1 MELETLEALYRYF
14 PSDDRKAFME
24 YGFRVLQD
32 CFRIKGFR
40 KSTWWHNI
48 TNRQMMAQFFETHPS
63 AYRKIIV
70 ERTFTDLLKQERDFP
85 KKCHLWSDY
94 YHLEFGAPEFT
105 ADEIKADFSTAIITK
120 PFDAWLKDYTEHHE
134 IGEAIR
140 KYYPANLFWL
150 HVHNVMSQANT
161 LTFEEV
167 CERVWKRVGA
177 QYQCLLKPADFV
189 AAFPLPESLKEEFT
203 SRGEKAPV
211 AKTVP
216 APAEAEK
223 SQTDTASDEN
233 PDESTQAKEPCSL
246 EELQTLAMRFKEDR
260 SPDSAQPLLD
270 ALVDHDYHAC
280 VTEYFCQTTFIVDL
294 ENQEEAEHVYLL
306 ALLKSEGATQRFDRE
321 FSKFRKSFPKSEYI
335 EEVKSQRDAFNTR
348 TARDNFFRTKFY
360 RTWATENNF
369 GGKSYKERLK
379 LLKTGLMALM
389 QTNKIQALEVASE
402 SLQAEKWEK
411 DDRISLLQMLSQIL
425 MSLKL
430 TAPAVLVVRN
440 IMDLTNAANV
450 RADAWE
456 RLASCLIADKRWT
469 EVDAEVAKMEEQ
481 HFDEFRL
488 NSIRQKLS
496 ATKEGTAIKSPESV
510 KPDESETVL
519 PQRYTG
525 TDRPPLENLPYPR
538 RYIGLIGRMSR
549 HINWAPKYIETTQGW
564 VALTRDE
571 QAYLCP
577 RKGWLSL
584 RFSNPSAASAL
595 KAGRLVVLE
604 VTADDVKPSTDVDYT
619 KYLEPQV
626 GKQIQFLSSAGALVV
641 KPCERDVELTYD
653 TFVSVSNHPQD
664 NQVFEGE
671 DALLETKEGL
681 LGPFKLRMDMAHRLY
696 IPKVSVTEAA
706 AVPCLRP
713 KYADSLLTVQADSP
727 DTSVTCTLA
736 LLGDDAAFEKSTVD
750 KVTDAALM
758 QLVSRKIPEMP
769 AILHTPDLLKV
780 SDILSEPAHQKRV
793 IELLTRLETTGKFAV
808 QVHSTAVRSV
818 LRELKAEENLEKRPL
833 TEVVLECVESS
844 SELKKT
850 MKRLEEK
857 KQSLLEQKQ
866 HEIDLLQNIAD
877 EKEKEL
883 KARAAEL
890 VEERK
895 KLDEEGAARKAFWDN
910 EIKTII
916 DSAKTEIARFK
927 ALPELNLGSAVSH
940 AELRSDKPKTSGVDY
955 QRRALTL
962 WEAPTLT
969 GSTSDVRR
977 KLIEAFRSRRGYT
990 QDETINLF
998 ISVAQNFLTVF
1009 SGEPGSGKT
1018 SVCGLIADSLGLR
1031 SPVTGETAL
1040 GWNKPSECTRF
1051 LTVPVERGWTSK
1063 RDFLGYFN
1071 PLTQSFSASDKRRYD
1086 AFRQLDYEAE
1096 AKGRASL
1103 PFVFLLDE
1111 ANLSPMEYY
1120 WADFMRICGG
1130 DDAGD
1135 KEIVLGDNLI
1145 CRIPE
1150 HLRFLATINIDDTTE
1165 PLSPRLLDR
1174 AWIVRLPDPNFSAAA
1189 QTPVNYGPVLW
1200 KDFVSA
1206 FGGGDRAPE
1215 PGEFKAFFDVFHE
1228 LGMNVSMRSRRAMA
1242 RFVAVGATLFS
1253 GKRVTAV
1260 DYAVAQKLLPMIRG
1274 SGPAFR
1280 EKLTVLQALCRNYPV
1295 SEAIVKQILLRGDQN
1310 LNFYQYF

>member
-14 PSDDRKAFME
+14 PPDDRKAFLD

-40 KSTWWHNI
+40 KSSWWHNI
-48 TNRQMMAQFFETHPS
+48 ANRQMLAQFFETNPT
-63 AYRKIIV
+63 AYRKIIT
-70 ERTFTDLLKQERDFP
+70 ERNFTDLLRLERNFP

-94 YHLEFGAPEFT
+94 YHLKFGAPEFT
-105 ADEIKADFSTAIITK
+105 SDEVKADFSTAIVTK
-120 PFDAWLKDYTEHHE
+120 DFDAWLKDYAVHHE
-134 IGEAIR
+134 IGEEIR
-140 KYYPANLFWL
+140 KYYPAMLFWIR
-150 HVHNVMSQANT
+150 VHNVMSQANT

-177 QYQCLLKPADFV
+177 QYQCLLKPADFT
-189 AAFPLPESLKEEFT
+189 AAFPLPESLREEFA
-203 SRGEKAPV
+203 SEGEKAPV
-211 AKTVP
+211 AETVTV
-216 APAEAEK
+216 PAEAEK

-280 VTEYFCQTTFIVDL
+280 VTEYFCQTTFVVDL

-348 TARDNFFRTKFY
+348 TARDNLFRTKFY
-360 RTWATENNF
+360 RTWAKENNF

-379 LLKTGLMALM
+379 LLKTGLMVLM

-430 TAPAVLVVRN
+430 TAPAVLVVQN

-456 RLASCLIADKRWT
+456 RLAYCLIADKRWT

-496 ATKEGTAIKSPESV
+496 AAKEGTAIKSPESV

-538 RYIGLIGRMSR
+538 RYIGLIGRMSG

-604 VTADDVKPSTDVDYT
+604 VTADDVKPSADVDYT

-671 DALLETKEGL
+671 DALLQTKEGL

-736 LLGDDAAFEKSTVD
+736 LLGDDEAFEKSTVD

-769 AILHTPDLLKV
+769 VILHTPDLLKV
-780 SDILSEPAHQKRV
+780 SDILSDPAHQKRV

-844 SELKKT
+844 PELKKT

-866 HEIDLLQNIAD
+866 HEIDLLKNIAD

-895 KLDEEGAARKAFWDN
+895 KLDEEGAARKAFWEK
-910 EIKTII
+910 EIQSVVT
-916 DSAKTEIARFK
+916 SAKAEIARFK
-927 ALPELNLGSAVSH
+927 ALPELDLGNAAAKTEV
-940 AELRSDKPKTSGVDY
+940 RSDCPKSAGVDY
-955 QRRALTL
+955 QRRAVTL

-969 GSTSDVRR
+969 GPTSDIRR

-990 QDETINLF
+990 QDETVNLF

-1031 SPVTGETAL
+1031 TPVTGETAL
-1040 GWNKPSECTRF
+1040 GWNKPSDCTRY

-1086 AFRQLDYEAE
+1086 AFRQLDIEAE

-1103 PFVFLLDE
+1103 PFMFLLDE

-1174 AWIVRLPDPNFSAAA
+1174 AWIVRLPEPNFSAAV

-1206 FGGGDRAPE
+1206 FGGGDRAQE
-1215 PGEFKAFFDVFHE
+1215 PGEFKAFFDVFRE

>member
-48 TNRQMMAQFFETHPS
+48 TNRQMLSQFFETHPT

-70 ERTFTDLLKQERDFP
+70 ERSFTDLLKQERDFP

-94 YHLEFGAPEFT
+94 YHLKFGAPEFT

-120 PFDAWLKDYTEHHE
+120 PFDAWLKDYAEHHE
-134 IGEAIR
+134 IGEDIR

-150 HVHNVMSQANT
+150 RVHNVMSQANM
-161 LTFEEV
+161 LSFEEV
-167 CERVWKRVGA
+167 CERVWKRVGV
-177 QYQCLLKPADFV
+177 QYQCLLKPGDFM
-189 AAFPLPESLKEEFT
+189 AAFPLPESLKAEFAPYSDKAT
-203 SRGEKAPV
+203 SAE
-211 AKTVP
+211 TES
-216 APAEAEK
+216 APAGADEHQTNSTTAEN
-223 SQTDTASDEN
+223 A
-233 PDESTQAKEPCSL
+233 DESKPAKEPCSL
-246 EELQTLAMRFKEDR
+246 EELQALAMAFREDR
-260 SPDSAQPLLD
+260 SPDKAHPLID
-270 ALVDHDYHAC
+270 ALVAHEFHAC
-280 VTEYFCQTTFIVDL
+280 VTEYFCETTYLV
-294 ENQEEAEHVYLL
+294 EKEHEEAAEQVYLL
-306 ALLKSEGATQRFDRE
+306 SMLKSEGATQRFDRE
-321 FSKFRKSFPKSEYI
+321 LSKFRKSFPESKFI
-335 EEVKSQRDAFNTR
+335 ESITNQRDEINTL
-348 TARDNFFRTKFY
+348 TAKDRLFRTQVY
-360 RTWATENNF
+360 RTWATEHGFDNKN
-369 GGKSYKERLK
+369 YKERLK
-379 LLKTGLMALM
+379 ILKTELMAL
-389 QTNKIQALEVASE
+389 QVTNKVKALEIVSE
-402 SLQAEKWEK
+402 ALMAEKWGK
-411 DDRISLLQMLSQIL
+411 DDRVNLLNMLSQIL

-430 TAPAVLVVRN
+430 AAPAVLVLRN
-440 IMDLTNAANV
+440 IMDLANAANI

-456 RLASCLIADKRWT
+456 RLVFCLITDKRWP
-469 EVDAEVAKMEEQ
+469 EVEDEVAKMEAQ

-488 NSIRQKLS
+488 NNIRQKI
-496 ATKEGTAIKSPESV
+496 ATNREGALPKEP
-510 KPDESETVL
+510 KPAAPVL
-519 PQRYTG
+519 PARHTV
-525 TDRPPLENLPYPR
+525 TDRPHLESLPYPR
-538 RYIGLIGRMSR
+538 RYIGLIGRMSG
-549 HINWAPKYIETTQGW
+549 HINWSPKYLETEKGW

-595 KAGRLVVLE
+595 KVGRLVVLE

-626 GKQIQFLSSAGALVV
+626 GKQIQFLSTVGALVV
-641 KPCERDVELTYD
+641 EPRDRNYDLSYD
-653 TFVSVSNHPQD
+653 TFVTVSDHHQD
-664 NQVFEGE
+664 NTVFEGE
-671 DALLETKEGL
+671 DALLQTKEGL

-696 IPKVSVTEAA
+696 IPKMLVVDTG

-713 KYADSLLTVQADSP
+713 KFADCLLKVQADSP
-727 DTSVTCTLA
+727 DGSVDCTLA
-736 LLGDDAAFEKSTVD
+736 LIDDEAAFDKTVVD
-750 KVTDAALM
+750 KITDAGLL
-758 QLVSRKIPEMP
+758 QLVSRQIPEMP
-769 AILHTPDLLKV
+769 ALLHTPDLLKV
-780 SDILSEPAHQKRV
+780 SELMESPSRRERVNELVKR
-793 IELLTRLETTGKFAV
+793 LTNTGRFASDV
-808 QVHSTAVRSV
+808 RALAVKSL
-818 LRELKAEENLEKRPL
+818 LRELKVEENLEKQPL
-833 TEVVLECVESS
+833 SEAVLECVEASP
-844 SELKKT
+844 ELRKLK
-850 MKRLEEK
+850 KRLETK
-857 KQSLLEQKQ
+857 KQTILSQRQ
-866 HEIDLLQNIAD
+866 REIDLLKNIAD

-890 VEERK
+890 TEERK

-910 EIKTII
+910 EIKTVI
-916 DSAKTEIARFK
+916 DSAKTEIARFR
-927 ALPELNLGSAVSH
+927 ALPELNLGGVVTR
-940 AELRSDKPKTSGVDY
+940 AETRSDKPKSPGVDY
-955 QRRALTL
+955 QRRAVTL
-962 WEAPTLT
+962 WETPTLT
-969 GSTSDVRR
+969 GTTSEVRR
-977 KLIEAFRSRRGYT
+977 KVIEAFRSRRGYT
-990 QDETINLF
+990 QDETVNLF

-1031 SPVTGETAL
+1031 TPVTGETAL
-1040 GWNKPSECTRF
+1040 GWNKPSDCTRY

-1096 AKGRASL
+1096 AKGRASM

-1206 FGGGDRAPE
+1206 FGGGDRAQE
-1215 PGEFKAFFDVFHE
+1215 PAEFKAFFDVFHE